1 MGTSFASAILA
12 KDSTT
17 NDKNELVSTKT
28 GDTIATEE
36 AVARFEAKEGPIK
49 TSTRYL
55 GGVSGETATYAASSS
70 DFTTIETTKAHEL
83 LKWCYKKNKD
93 VIVAVNWANG
103 DVTPRTVCS
112 HTWSC
117 NTSVFRDIS
126 GSQPTSATLCLENS
140 DQVLWIQ
147 PVPGNP
153 DLYTISGTELSS
165 FVGGEDGRV
174 AGAAEPTDVDF
185 LTGDSGDS
193 CTVDVDCDDHLLCMD
208 FETAI
213 DGTDVGTCTCEN
225 PDETLTCECGD
236 ILTKDPNTCAFE
248 TCPTYA
254 CIESLCSTG
263 DSRDSCCSCPEDPT
277 SQENCAK
284 GWTFNGKDACEE
296 YVIISDPAPCP
307 QPGGLDDQVCGAD
320 GKNYD
325 SACWAVELG
334 QDSYK
339 VYSQVGIMIKTL
351 LEE

>member
-1 MGTSFASAILA
+1 MTTPYVNIYSLLRLLYVPYHIQHRLLVFVVILALSNLGTSFASAILA

-55 GGVSGETATYAASSS
+55 GVSGETATYTASSS

-153 DLYTISGTELSS
+153 DLYTISETELSS
-165 FVGGEDGRV
+165 YVDVCSILAVHAEGEDG
-174 AGAAEPTDVDF
+174 
-185 LTGDSGDS
+185 
-193 CTVDVDCDDHLLCMD
+193 M
-208 FETAI
+208 
-213 DGTDVGTCTCEN
+213 
-225 PDETLTCECGD
+225 PDETRFG
-236 ILTKDPNTCAFE
+236 KFRMNK
-248 TCPTYA
+248 
-254 CIESLCSTG
+254 
-263 DSRDSCCSCPEDPT
+263 
-277 SQENCAK
+277 QE
-284 GWTFNGKDACEE
+284 
-296 YVIISDPAPCP
+296 YR
-307 QPGGLDDQVCGAD
+307 
-320 GKNYD
+320 
-325 SACWAVELG
+325 
-334 QDSYK
+334 SY
-339 VYSQVGIMIKTL
+339 IHLI
-351 LEE
+351 